1 MLIFNPKK
9 KVKASFGPIPF
20 SDIEY
25 KNFEFSAESY
35 KLSYRCSCE
44 KKNFL
49 KMLDHTSRQ
58 MFSYFKDDI
67 EFIFDLK
74 SIKKIGITFNQ
85 IFQPPR
91 LLYIAVLENF
101 P

>member
-9 KVKASFGPIPF
+9 RVKASFGPIPF

-44 KKNFL
+44 KK
-49 KMLDHTSRQ
+49 
-58 MFSYFKDDI
+58 
-67 EFIFDLK
+67 
-74 SIKKIGITFNQ
+74 TF
-85 IFQPPR
+85 
-91 LLYIAVLENF
+91 
-101 P
+101 